1 MHLEGPRGKRM
12 KNIFQS
18 VPFCLTPRP
27 LAFLPSFSFLSLSLS
42 WLSRERNR
50 VEIYPSC
57 PRKKR
62 PTSLESPFSFSSW
75 KAPSMAWTKSDEGV
89 SRANFFWSK
98 RFGPAFEFV
107 CSRGIILYVRT
118 FRVFFYIFLVVWY
131 FILSLL
137 CHCDLSQWR
146 GIRFFFF
153 FLSFNYIKDE
163 DACREF
169 IMKIFTVCCELHER
183 LISYIKSK
191 IAIVY
196 KVSFENE
203 SRDSS
208 LFILKIFK

>member
-1 MHLEGPRGKRM
+1 MRLEGPRGKRM

-27 LAFLPSFSFLSLSLS
+27 LAFLPSFSFLSFSLS

-75 KAPSMAWTKSDEGV
+75 KAPSMAWTKSDEGI

-137 CHCDLSQWR
+137 YHCDLSQWR

>member
-1 MHLEGPRGKRM
+1 MRLEGPRGKRM

-27 LAFLPSFSFLSLSLS
+27 LAFLPSFSFLSFSLS

-153 FLSFNYIKDE
+153 FCHLIISK
-163 DACREF
+163 
-169 IMKIFTVCCELHER
+169 MKMLVVNL
-183 LISYIKSK
+183 
-191 IAIVY
+191 
-196 KVSFENE
+196 
-203 SRDSS
+203 
-208 LFILKIFK
+208 